1 MVRMETFLVIAFLV
15 LFAFGIGKFLAK
27 RKKVIKQPE
36 LGILDLSNGEYSCY
50 IGADKTVFKKVFHTL
65 SESIDAPPVCDV
77 LMIYGHVESG
87 GSITNSKI
95 GLREI
100 IRDSKAS
107 IVVFATDNPG
117 DNYIQAAKRK
127 SYGCANLVLTLDRKG
142 DAFAQFFQRLFTEM
156 KQGTPM
162 PVAWV
167 KLAPQI
173 PDTAHKDC
181 PDTIFACELGQIA
194 FA

>member
-1 MVRMETFLVIAFLV
+1 METFLVIVFLA
-15 LFAFGIGKFLAK
+15 LFAFGIGKFLAT
-27 RKKVIKQPE
+27 RKKVIKQPK
-36 LGILDLSNGEYSCY
+36 LGILDLSNGEYSSF
-50 IGADKTVFKKVFHTL
+50 IGADKTVLQQVFHTL
-65 SESIDAPPVCDV
+65 SESFDAPPACDV
-77 LMIYGHVESG
+77 LMIYGHVELG
-87 GSITNSKI
+87 GGIRNSNI

-107 IVVFATDNPG
+107 VVVFATDNPG
-117 DNYIQAAKRK
+117 NNYLQAGKRK
-127 SYGCANLVLTLDRKG
+127 PYGRANLVLTLDRKG
-142 DAFAQFFQRLFTEM
+142 DVFAQFFQRLFTTM

-162 PVAWV
+162 PVAWG

-173 PDTAHKDC
+173 PNRVHKDC

>member
-1 MVRMETFLVIAFLV
+1 METFLVIPLLV
-15 LFAFGIGKFLAK
+15 LFAFGIGKVLAT
-27 RKKVIKQPE
+27 RTTVIKQPK
-36 LGILDLSNGEYSCY
+36 LGILDLSNGEYSSC
-50 IGADKTVFKKVFHTL
+50 IGGDKTVLQKVFPTL
-65 SESIDAPPVCDV
+65 SESFDAPPVCDV
-77 LMIYGHVESG
+77 LLIYGHVESG
-87 GSITNSKI
+87 GSIKNSKI

-100 IRDSKAS
+100 IRDSQAS
-107 IVVFATDNPG
+107 VVVFATDNPAN
-117 DNYIQAAKRK
+117 NYLQAGQRK
-127 SYGCANLVLTLDRKG
+127 PYGRANLVMTIDRKG
-142 DAFAQFFQRLFTEM
+142 DVFAQFFQRLFTAM

-173 PDTAHKDC
+173 PNTAHNDC